1 MNDDQILLYTI
12 AEILLEVNLP
22 LEKKERI
29 RNAMCGIYAHAPE
42 PTEATNVTVKSKR
55 FEVPAISDVKSHME
69 SLKVV
74 NAERH
79 SAEFWHFYESKGWMV
94 GKNKMKNWKSAA
106 SRWCMELP
114 RGGSEQVKKRI
125 IV

>member
-1 MNDDQILLYTI
+1 MTDSEQLLLTI
-12 AEILLEVNLP
+12 ADILLEVNLP
-22 LEKKERI
+22 EEKKQRI
-29 RNAMCGIYAHAPE
+29 RDAMYGVYAGVAGVPE
-42 PTEATNVTVKSKR
+42 PQPKSKR
-55 FEVPAISDVKSHME
+55 FEVPAISDVKAHME
-69 SLKVV
+69 SLQVI

-114 RGGSEQVKKRI
+114 RGGSEPQKKRI

>member
-1 MNDDQILLYTI
+1 MTHSEQLLLTI

-22 LEKKERI
+22 EEKKQRI
-29 RNAMCGIYAHAPE
+29 RDAMAETSHAVSE
-42 PTEATNVTVKSKR
+42 PQPKSRR
-55 FEVPAISDVKSHME
+55 FEVPAISDVKAHME
-69 SLKVV
+69 SLQVI

-106 SRWCMELP
+106 SRWCIELP
-114 RGGSEQVKKRI
+114 RGGSESPKKRI
-125 IV
+125 VV

>member
-1 MNDDQILLYTI
+1 MTDTEQLLFTI
-12 AEILLEVNLP
+12 AEVLLEVNLP
-22 LEKKERI
+22 EEKKQRI
-29 RNAMCGIYAHAPE
+29 RDAMVGTFHTVSE
-42 PTEATNVTVKSKR
+42 PQPKSKR
-55 FEVPAISDVKSHME
+55 FEVPAISDVKAHME
-69 SLKVV
+69 SLQII

-106 SRWCMELP
+106 SRWCIELP
-114 RGGSEQVKKRI
+114 HGGSEPQKKRI

>member
-1 MNDDQILLYTI
+1 MNNDQVLLHTI
-12 AEILLEVNLP
+12 AEILLEVNLS
-22 LEKKERI
+22 EDKKKRI
-29 RNAMCGIYAHAPE
+29 RNAMNAAQIGDSEPPAPK
-42 PTEATNVTVKSKR
+42 TKR
-55 FEVPAISDVKSHME
+55 FEVPAISDVKLHME
-69 SLKVV
+69 SLQVG

-106 SRWCMELP
+106 SRWCIELP
-114 RGGSEQVKKRI
+114 RVGAESPKKRM

>member
-1 MNDDQILLYTI
+1 MTDDQVLLYTI

-22 LEKKERI
+22 AEKKQRLAD
-29 RNAMCGIYAHAPE
+29 AMCGVYVPALEVQAKS
-42 PTEATNVTVKSKR
+42 KSKR
-55 FEVPAISDVKSHME
+55 FEVPAISDVLAHME
-69 SLKVV
+69 SLQVI
-74 NAERH
+74 NSERH

-106 SRWCMELP
+106 SRWCIELP
-114 RGGSEQVKKRI
+114 RGSNEPQKKRI

>member
-1 MNDDQILLYTI
+1 MNDDQILLHII

-22 LEKKERI
+22 EEKKQRI
-29 RNAMCGIYAHAPE
+29 RDALCGVYAGAPE
-42 PTEATNVTVKSKR
+42 PQPKTKK
-55 FEVPAISDVKSHME
+55 FEVPAISDVKAHMD
-69 SLKVV
+69 SLQVL
-74 NAERH
+74 NAEKH

-106 SRWCMELP
+106 SRWCIELP
-114 RGGSEQVKKRI
+114 RGTSDTQKKRI

>member
-1 MNDDQILLYTI
+1 MNDDQILLHVI

-22 LEKKERI
+22 EEKKQRI
-29 RNAMCGIYAHAPE
+29 RDALCGVYARTPE
-42 PTEATNVTVKSKR
+42 PQSKSKR
-55 FEVPAISDVKSHME
+55 FEVPAISDVKAHME
-69 SLKVV
+69 SLQVI

-106 SRWCMELP
+106 SRWCIELP
-114 RGGSEQVKKRI
+114 RGGSEPQKKRI

>member
-1 MNDDQILLYTI
+1 MTDTEQLLFTI
-12 AEILLEVNLP
+12 AEVLLEVNLP
-22 LEKKERI
+22 EEKKQRI
-29 RNAMCGIYAHAPE
+29 RDAMVGTFHTVSE
-42 PTEATNVTVKSKR
+42 PQPKTKR
-55 FEVPAISDVKSHME
+55 FEVPAISDVKAHME
-69 SLKVV
+69 SLKVL

-106 SRWCMELP
+106 SRWSIELP
-114 RGGSEQVKKRI
+114 KGTVEPNPKKRI